1 MGLFDLF
8 KPKQVVAPGNPT
20 PLTSFKSYYLYG
32 FTNNPNTVATDKQLV
47 GELYRKVIGDIGGIA
62 ITNSFH
68 PYYIVNQKGT
78 TAWNAAY
85 VNVYVNE
92 KQDEFS
98 RNIQTNKAIY
108 MVDMGPIFTE
118 VNVWPDTR
126 LTYEENPLFSRYV
139 PFIIPFLVHN
149 PDKEIRWDY
158 EIAKGIA
165 EKGNASKY
173 VEHIT
178 NSIRFFMPEPAFV
191 IGFDEFDETNP
202 SGLIDNFINCKKMFS
217 GN

>member
-1 MGLFDLF
+1 M
-8 KPKQVVAPGNPT
+8 
-20 PLTSFKSYYLYG
+20 
-32 FTNNPNTVATDKQLV
+32 
-47 GELYRKVIGDIGGIA
+47 ELYRKVIGDIGGIA

-78 TAWNAAY
+78 TVWNAAY
-85 VNVYVNE
+85 VNVYINE

-118 VNVWPDTR
+118 INVWPDTR

-139 PFIIPFLVHN
+139 PFIIPFLVYN

-158 EIAKGIA
+158 EIG
-165 EKGNASKY
+165 EC
-173 VEHIT
+173 
-178 NSIRFFMPEPAFV
+178 SIKCV
-191 IGFDEFDETNP
+191 ISSDRDVISDTIF
-202 SGLIDNFINCKKMFS
+202 K
-217 GN
+217 